1 MTTFNERDYF
11 TGTAEYDRHFWNVM
25 KGGKDVTDTLSK
37 GSARESGGFYD
48 DCVVCYF
55 YENVLPAS
63 REGFTPPS
71 GAEDKY
77 SKAIR
82 KESIFR
88 NPATVI
94 HAYGGSSRIFAK
106 DCEDIAAWVPEGGAI
121 PIYDAVNDFTRY
133 PVDMH
138 KLAVFVKL
146 DDDFIRD
153 ATFDIEDYL
162 TKRLARCFAKAED
175 AAFLNGNGLSAPTGI
190 LNAETGATVGVTT
203 DALTFDS
210 VIRLFF
216 ALDPDYRKNAV
227 WMMNDETAL
236 ALRLLKDENG
246 NHLWDHA
253 NDTILGKPVVIA
265 NDMPSV
271 GSGNT
276 PILFGD
282 FSYYWIV
289 CRSPVSVRTLKEKF
303 VTLDQVGYLAMEFM
317 DAKLVRR
324 EAVQALQIA

>member
-1 MTTFNERDYF
+1 
-11 TGTAEYDRHFWNVM
+11 M
-25 KGGKDVTDTLSK
+25 K
-37 GSARESGGFYD
+37 F
-48 DCVVCYF
+48 
-55 YENVLPAS
+55 
-63 REGFTPPS
+63 
-71 GAEDKY
+71 
-77 SKAIR
+77 
-82 KESIFR
+82 
-88 NPATVI
+88 
-94 HAYGGSSRIFAK
+94 
-106 DCEDIAAWVPEGGAI
+106 
-121 PIYDAVNDFTRY
+121 
-133 PVDMH
+133 
-138 KLAVFVKL
+138 
-146 DDDFIRD
+146 DDDFIHD
-153 ATFDIEDYL
+153 AAFDIEDYL
-162 TKRLARCFAKAED
+162 TKRLAKNFAKAED

-190 LNAETGATVGVTT
+190 LNAETGATVSVTT

-236 ALRLLKDENG
+236 ALRLLQDENG
-246 NHLWDHA
+246 NPLWNHA

-282 FSYYWIV
+282 FSYYWII
-289 CRSPVSVRTLKEKF
+289 CRTPVSVRTLKEKF
-303 VTLDQVGYLAMEFM
+303 VTFDQVCYLAMEFM

>member
-1 MTTFNERDYF
+1 
-11 TGTAEYDRHFWNVM
+11 
-25 KGGKDVTDTLSK
+25 
-37 GSARESGGFYD
+37 
-48 DCVVCYF
+48 
-55 YENVLPAS
+55 
-63 REGFTPPS
+63 
-71 GAEDKY
+71 
-77 SKAIR
+77 
-82 KESIFR
+82 
-88 NPATVI
+88 
-94 HAYGGSSRIFAK
+94 
-106 DCEDIAAWVPEGGAI
+106 
-121 PIYDAVNDFTRY
+121 
-133 PVDMH
+133 MH

-146 DDDFIRD
+146 DDDFIHD

-246 NHLWDHA
+246 NPLWNHA

-289 CRSPVSVRTLKEKF
+289 FRSPVSVRTLKEKF
-303 VTLDQVGYLAMEFM
+303 VTLDQVGYLGMEFM